1 VRFADAAPFVA
12 IVFAGAVYVMLV
24 AAQDEPIEAVTWVV
38 TGSVVAAAATAAAG
52 LLTGGRSRRALLFGF
67 TALVAL
73 VWAVLGA
80 ASVGIAFVPALV
92 LSVHSVVRARQRD

>member
-1 VRFADAAPFVA
+1 VLSADAAPFVA
-12 IVFAGAVYVMLV
+12 IVFAGAVYVTLV
-24 AAQDEPIEAVTWVV
+24 ATQDEPVEAVTWVV

-52 LLTGGRSRRALLFGF
+52 LLADDRRPRALLFAF
-67 TALVAL
+67 TAVVAL